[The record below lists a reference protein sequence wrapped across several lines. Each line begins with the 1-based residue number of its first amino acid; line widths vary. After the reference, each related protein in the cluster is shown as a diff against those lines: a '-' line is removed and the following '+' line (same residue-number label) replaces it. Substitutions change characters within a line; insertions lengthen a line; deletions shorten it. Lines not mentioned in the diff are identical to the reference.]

1 MTKNKNLKKILF
13 LLIIC
18 VFVLLVYKIIQIYAV
33 FHSELEAIVKLE
45 NGTWN
50 ITVNGTKI
58 STGVEEQFSINQ
70 ISTTQNSHV
79 KPDKLAPGLSGSF
92 EIVIN
97 PENTNVSIK
106 YDITLNEE
114 ELGDT
119 NLKIKSVQEIDN
131 EEQLI
136 KTEENTYTGIIPLED
151 INNGVKHRIKV
162 EIEWEDVA
170 TGGEKDTT
178 IGVNHEFKIP
188 IIFRASQYL
197 GENIISATEEQV

>member
-13 LLIIC
+13 LLIVC

-33 FHSELEAIVKLE
+33 FYSEVEANVKLE
-45 NGTWN
+45 NGAWN

-58 STGVEEQFSINQ
+58 STGIEEQFNIEQ

-106 YDITLNEE
+106 YDITLDEE
-114 ELGDT
+114 KLGDT

-131 EEQLI
+131 EAQLI
-136 KTEENTYTGIIPLED
+136 KTEENTYTGVIPLED
-151 INNGVKHRIKV
+151 INNGVKHRIEV
-162 EIEWEDVA
+162 EIKWED
-170 TGGEKDTT
+170 TGEEDEKDST
-178 IGVNHEFKIP
+178 IGASHEFKIP

-197 GENIISATEEQV
+197 GENIIPVTEEQV